1 MCSFLVHGGGL
12 RRHAL
17 TLCNFFSGQVDLITI
32 TKADCAARMTYFQ
45 QLLVTLLVF
54 KGMLVVV
61 LLFSWLV
68 PKLRRKLRALRKWW
82 SVPSHLRSSNVR
94 RRSRGSARVDFRK
107 FKVDWVRMFR
117 VASMVL
123 FIAYPSV
130 STKILRLYNCR
141 LVEGEYWLV
150 ADMRLQCFSAEW
162 LAYAIYGAVMCVL
175 YVGGLPLGILYV
187 LFKRRKTLFGP
198 GSEATM
204 RTYGFL
210 YDSYG
215 PVAWFWETEEL
226 VRKLLLTAVAVLM
239 DAGSPLQ
246 VTMAVMISGWSHVV
260 HAIYKPWGVTSRTYR
275 VQHLSLFTTTFV
287 FVMGLLFK
295 VGGVDQSVGSYKLLT
310 ATMLMLC
317 VVFGVT
323 WIVEMGRGVVRTVR
337 RRQLLRKGVKV
348 DRSVDDDVDDDN
360 GIDAVVRPWQ
370 DGLTSDSQTQRSA
383 SGWDTLNPSLL
394 VAPESGSDSGIDSKS
409 TGTGSGITVNGV
421 PVSEPASSGNSAP
434 VASASEGSEHRHAA
448 HGDSDSFAALNGSPC
463 EDPGSGTQSLPTT
476 DGVQSSE
483 LLSESLWQSNP
494 LQAAKSSRL
503 RGVGPPLT
511 ARGTRV
517 MRRLSMSKHPEV
529 DNEEIARQA
538 GALKFFRSTARTVAN
553 RK

>member
-1 MCSFLVHGGGL
+1 M
-12 RRHAL
+12 
-17 TLCNFFSGQVDLITI
+17 ITI
-32 TKADCAARMTYFQ
+32 TKADCAARMTYFE

-162 LAYAIYGAVMCVL
+162 LAYAVYGAVMCVL
-175 YVGGLPLGILYV
+175 YVGGLPCGILYV

-198 GSEATM
+198 GSETTM

-226 VRKLLLTAVAVLM
+226 LRKLLLTAVAVLM

-246 VTMAVMISGWSHVV
+246 VTMAVMISGWSHVL
-260 HAIYKPWGVTSRTYR
+260 HAIYKPWGVASRTYKL
-275 VQHLSLFTTTFV
+275 QHLSLFTTTFI
-287 FVMGLLFK
+287 FTMGLLFK
-295 VGGVDQSVGSYKLLT
+295 VGGVSQDIGSYRALSVLMLL
-310 ATMLMLC
+310 LC

-323 WIVEMGRGVVRTVR
+323 WVFEMTRGVLATVR
-337 RRQLLRKGVKV
+337 RRRLSTKARRASAG
-348 DRSVDDDVDDDN
+348 DDDDDDDVRDNDSDVLPVVGGAATPSLTVAVSDGVSDGKRVPSGRRSDRASEVVNRVNPLVQLPGASGDDSKGSGGVAAAEGGAVATAGDVPN
-360 GIDAVVRPWQ
+360 PLPQMGVDTWRSNPLLKDRGGTALGGAATVDCADVDAVV
-370 DGLTSDSQTQRSA
+370 A
-383 SGWDTLNPSLL
+383 S
-394 VAPESGSDSGIDSKS
+394 
-409 TGTGSGITVNGV
+409 
-421 PVSEPASSGNSAP
+421 
-434 VASASEGSEHRHAA
+434 
-448 HGDSDSFAALNGSPC
+448 
-463 EDPGSGTQSLPTT
+463 
-476 DGVQSSE
+476 
-483 LLSESLWQSNP
+483 
-494 LQAAKSSRL
+494 
-503 RGVGPPLT
+503 VG
-511 ARGTRV
+511 AV
-517 MRRLSMSKHPEV
+517 
-529 DNEEIARQA
+529 
-538 GALKFFRSTARTVAN
+538 
-553 RK
+553 